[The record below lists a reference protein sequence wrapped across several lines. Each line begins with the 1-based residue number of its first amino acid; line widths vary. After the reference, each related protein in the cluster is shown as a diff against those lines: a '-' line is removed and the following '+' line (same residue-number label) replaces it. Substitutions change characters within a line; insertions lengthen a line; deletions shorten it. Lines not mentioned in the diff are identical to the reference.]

1 MIIVVALNVSFGR
14 GSVKIKRNWVFV
26 GGFEYGAAVQID
38 RIGELKL
45 KSFGFE

>member
-1 MIIVVALNVSFGR
+1 MLIVVALNVSFGR
-14 GSVKIKRNWVFV
+14 GIGFSF
-26 GGFEYGAAVQID
+26 GGFKYGAAVPIE

>member
-1 MIIVVALNVSFGR
+1 MFHLEEEVSKLR
-14 GSVKIKRNWVFV
+14 GIGFSF
-26 GGFEYGAAVQID
+26 GGFEYGAAVPIE